1 MSLHLHRAERSDR
14 LVGGLAD
21 LLAEPLPDPFATEI
35 VAVPTRGVERWL
47 AQQVSDRLGVCAGV
61 DFPSVRRLVADALEP
76 VTAVDSQSDPW
87 QPSRAVWPILAIVDA
102 ARDETWA
109 ELLWSH
115 LRGGSE
121 ERPRGGRRWLTARRA
136 AVLFARYASE
146 RPELLARWRAGED
159 VDSAGRA
166 LRIDQVWQAEL
177 FRRLRAELSV
187 PSPDERLPAALADLA
202 AGAIDLE
209 LPERLSVFGLT
220 GLDRTQHRVL
230 VALAGQRD
238 VHLWLTHPSPVL
250 WDTLAARASAGSE
263 RRQDDTSLDAVRHRL
278 LGYLGRDSRELQLVL
293 RGAQPHDHHL
303 PGPSGAE
310 PAPCSV
316 SCNATSPETP
326 IRARARSVRCWS
338 RTTAVCRSTPPTV
351 RSARS
356 RCCGSCWWG
365 CSTTTRPWN
374 PATSWCSAPTSS
386 GSPRSS
392 RRRSDWPTT
401 TPRPSTPDTGSGC
414 GWPTGPCAG

>member
-136 AVLFARYASE
+136 ADLFARYASE

-166 LRIDQVWQAEL
+166 LRIDRAWQAEL
-177 FRRLRAELSV
+177 LRRLRAERRARPGRADWPPHCPDLADRRRSTSTCPSGCRCSARPGSIRTSPACWSRSPRSV
-187 PSPDERLPAALADLA
+187 TSTCGCRIPPRLCGTRLADHLERSAGCRSRAGPTTAPRTGPAPAARPIWAATPASCSSWLPRRGAVRSAPARCRTRPARHTCSARLQPDIAADTESA
-202 AGAIDLE
+202 AERGA
-209 LPERLSVFGLT
+209 T
-220 GLDRTQHRVL
+220 
-230 VALAGQRD
+230 
-238 VHLWLTHPSPVL
+238 
-250 WDTLAARASAGSE
+250 AARARRPQRAGPRLPRPGSPGRGAAGGAGRPA
-263 RRQDDTSLDAVRHRL
+263 RRRRDPGTPRHR
-278 LGYLGRDSRELQLVL
+278 GDVPRHRD
-293 RGAQPHDHHL
+293 
-303 PGPSGAE
+303 
-310 PAPCSV
+310 
-316 SCNATSPETP
+316 
-326 IRARARSVRCWS
+326 
-338 RTTAVCRSTPPTV
+338 
-351 RSARS
+351 
-356 RCCGSCWWG
+356 
-365 CSTTTRPWN
+365 
-374 PATSWCSAPTSS
+374 
-386 GSPRSS
+386 GSPR
-392 RRRSDWPTT
+392 
-401 TPRPSTPDTGSGC
+401 
-414 GWPTGPCAG
+414 